1 MVLVVAAA
9 LLRFAFR
16 EFVSHPSFWN
26 ARDGNSYLVVD
37 KVVLEGLDVVV
48 VVMVVVVLGVVA
60 TPEELV
66 ELYAKK
72 WFSLAFVISER
83 RPKKRT

>member
-9 LLRFAFR
+9 
-16 EFVSHPSFWN
+16 
-26 ARDGNSYLVVD
+26 LVVD

-66 ELYAKK
+66 EVVTVVVSDK
-72 WFSLAFVISER
+72 VEVDER
-83 RPKKRT
+83 